1 MFAAFIPNVHAQ
13 LEGHTGIG
21 FTLGRHRRQS
31 SSDLLAG
38 GFGAFQLDT
47 IFITGKVA
55 IVNVKEVAM
64 HYRCPVDTGATRHL
78 GNGC

>member
-31 SSDLLAG
+31 SPDLLAG
-38 GFGAFQLDT
+38 GFGAFQLDPSSSRA
-47 IFITGKVA
+47 KS
-55 IVNVKEVAM
+55 
-64 HYRCPVDTGATRHL
+64 PS
-78 GNGC
+78 